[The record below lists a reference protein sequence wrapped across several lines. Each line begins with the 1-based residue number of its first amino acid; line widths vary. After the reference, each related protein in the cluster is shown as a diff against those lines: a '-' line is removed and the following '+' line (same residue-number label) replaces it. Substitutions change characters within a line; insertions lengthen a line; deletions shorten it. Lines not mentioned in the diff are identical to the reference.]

1 MLRRHQGLRTWLQAV
16 FRSKETPPPLSTTT
30 ARSFGDPDQPSF
42 APLAPRNMSETG
54 GTFRPLQPLPTTSVI
69 DVAGQPT
76 EVIETVS
83 LVRSKPAL
91 EVIVFPGN
99 PGSGQFY
106 ISYMRSLHE
115 ALMKKVR
122 SAPWILSAPGRFV
135 TLASSLLD
143 RLLGHVDLLLLR
155 PFANP
160 PTSPSPPSLSVSF
173 GVQVG
178 CIRVRTL
185 SHLGHARG
193 VYKPAFYTLE
203 DQVEHKL
210 DFLESYCS
218 DVDAPLLVV
227 GHSIGGYM
235 ALEAVK
241 RWQAR
246 AGSRRVTRSAS
257 KAKGTSR
264 RTHPSDS
271 CRIMALMPYMQF
283 DEDCKKQISLEK
295 LARRPY
301 VPAAVAGFLGLV
313 VPKFLT
319 VRLLTAFDKNLER
332 ESAGH
337 VADQLLSYT
346 VGHNAFSL
354 AQDEFRALRGKEIDW
369 GWLRGNKGRIGWVFC
384 PGDHWAPKKLW
395 EQVKG
400 EGAGDFIRFCEDQ
413 FHGFCTS
420 ARASKGMAR
429 LTEEFLGGG
438 RGGDDDD
445 GGL

>member
-1 MLRRHQGLRTWLQAV
+1 M
-16 FRSKETPPPLSTTT
+16 
-30 ARSFGDPDQPSF
+30 
-42 APLAPRNMSETG
+42 
-54 GTFRPLQPLPTTSVI
+54 
-69 DVAGQPT
+69 
-76 EVIETVS
+76 
-83 LVRSKPAL
+83 
-91 EVIVFPGN
+91 
-99 PGSGQFY
+99 
-106 ISYMRSLHE
+106 
-115 ALMKKVR
+115 
-122 SAPWILSAPGRFV
+122 
-135 TLASSLLD
+135 
-143 RLLGHVDLLLLR
+143 
-155 PFANP
+155 
-160 PTSPSPPSLSVSF
+160 
-173 GVQVG
+173 G

-295 LARRPY
+295 VARRPY

-400 EGAGDFIRFCEDQ
+400 EGGGDFIRFCEDQ

>member
-1 MLRRHQGLRTWLQAV
+1 M
-16 FRSKETPPPLSTTT
+16 
-30 ARSFGDPDQPSF
+30 
-42 APLAPRNMSETG
+42 
-54 GTFRPLQPLPTTSVI
+54 
-69 DVAGQPT
+69 
-76 EVIETVS
+76 
-83 LVRSKPAL
+83 
-91 EVIVFPGN
+91 
-99 PGSGQFY
+99 
-106 ISYMRSLHE
+106 
-115 ALMKKVR
+115 
-122 SAPWILSAPGRFV
+122 
-135 TLASSLLD
+135 
-143 RLLGHVDLLLLR
+143 
-155 PFANP
+155 
-160 PTSPSPPSLSVSF
+160 
-173 GVQVG
+173 G

-295 LARRPY
+295 VARRPY

-438 RGGDDDD
+438 GGGDDDD